1 MDLVTERMENLRWA
15 RILVKPKGGELP
27 SSLEIG
33 VEGSSYYLPLWWEGD
48 GGARIDPR
56 VEEWVNARLEALSR
70 TADGT
75 KGQVVGA
82 GRDLTEGWIQFGS
95 TTQSSVGDGIGGVG
109 PEVGPMGSKGKEK
122 VSDVVIGLRF
132 GPARNGPSLT
142 HLKNFGVQPIGP
154 PALLRDNLGLVE
166 IRSIDKG
173 PLGKVCS
180 SAQPEPCGEDNI
192 EWSFLVYGR
201 RKLEESSRWT
211 STSH

>member
-33 VEGSSYYLPLWWEGD
+33 VEGSSYYLPLWWEVSPLFRQNSEGYWGSSGRCSGEVRGD

-95 TTQSSVGDGIGGVG
+95 TTQSSVGRTVA
-109 PEVGPMGSKGKEK
+109 GS
-122 VSDVVIGLRF
+122 
-132 GPARNGPSLT
+132 SLT
-142 HLKNFGVQPIGP
+142 RL
-154 PALLRDNLGLVE
+154 A
-166 IRSIDKG
+166 IRT
-173 PLGKVCS
+173 
-180 SAQPEPCGEDNI
+180 
-192 EWSFLVYGR
+192 
-201 RKLEESSRWT
+201 RWV
-211 STSH
+211 